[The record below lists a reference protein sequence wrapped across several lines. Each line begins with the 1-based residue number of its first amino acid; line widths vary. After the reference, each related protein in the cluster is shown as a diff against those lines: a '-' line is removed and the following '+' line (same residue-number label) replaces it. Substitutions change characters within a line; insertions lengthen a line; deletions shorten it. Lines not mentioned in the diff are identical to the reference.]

1 MLLRHIVEQSLFN
14 ISVAGIVLDKAEDI
28 GAVNITYRAAFAD
41 AYYKTYA
48 ILEKS
53 ICPVCLEL
61 GYGIGIVLEAVDE
74 HTPIRT
80 GSEACGFCLIIGA
93 AGHIVSFRGLV
104 IFCDYIVII
113 RIILETKL
121 NLAEVSL
128 AI

>member
-1 MLLRHIVEQSLFN
+1 MEQSLFN

-48 ILEKS
+48 VLEQS
-53 ICPVCLEL
+53 ICPIRLEF
-61 GYGIGIVLEAVDE
+61 GYGVCVILKTVDE
-74 HTPIRT
+74 EFAIRT
-80 GSEACGFCLIIGA
+80 RSEACGFRFVISA

-113 RIILETKL
+113 RIILEAEL
-121 NLAEVSL
+121 DLA
-128 AI
+128 